1 MQTLSPGD
9 LDWFTTFPHR
19 VSPIA
24 DEWLPGLLLRCD
36 EANGW
41 GSGTTFRYLREH
53 TQLERLA
60 SGPQLIVMP
69 ATLLERLAQ
78 LLLIPEKSLLP
89 TTYHAELARLY
100 DSPHPHGRHFSP
112 QYTFHVCP
120 ACVAHTRLLT
130 RTLVW
135 PSLHYCP
142 LHQIEL
148 RNRCQCGAVLWLFS
162 GKTAPFT
169 CVACGLDWGAL
180 PHRQIPRT
188 RVQRERQLR
197 SFYEYFLASGT
208 PRGMEYATEILRQQQ
223 KDKSGLSWRE
233 HPKVIPY
240 RKKFSLGYVVER
252 LVSAGVSVQDIRP
265 YWLESDSGK

>member
-1 MQTLSPGD
+1 MQTLPLGD
-9 LDWFTTFPHR
+9 PAWFTTFPHR

-36 EANGW
+36 AANDW
-41 GSGTTFRYLREH
+41 NSGTTFRSLREQA
-53 TQLERLA
+53 QLERLG
-60 SGPQLIVMP
+60 SGPQFIVMP
-69 ATLLERLAQ
+69 ATLLEQLVQ
-78 LLLIPEKSLLP
+78 LLLIPKKSLLA

-100 DSPHPHGRHFSP
+100 GSPHPHGRLFSP
-112 QYTFHVCP
+112 QCAFHVCP

-135 PSLHYCP
+135 PSLHSCP

-148 RNRCQCGAVLWLFS
+148 RNRCQCGAMLRLFS

-169 CVACGLDWGAL
+169 CVACGLDWGDL

-188 RVQRERQLR
+188 RARRERQLGD
-197 SFYEYFLASGT
+197 FYEYFLTLGT
-208 PRGMEYATEILRQQQ
+208 PRHLEYATEILRQRQ
-223 KDKSGLSWRE
+223 KEKSGLSWSE

-240 RKKFSLGYVVER
+240 RKNFSLGYLVER
-252 LVSAGVSVQDIRP
+252 LVSVGISIRDIRP
-265 YWLESDSGK
+265 SWQESGA

>member
-1 MQTLSPGD
+1 MQLLS
-9 LDWFTTFPHR
+9 LDDPAWFATFPHR

-36 EANGW
+36 EANDW
-41 GSGTTFRYLREH
+41 GSGTTFRYLREQV
-53 TQLERLA
+53 QLERLG
-60 SGPQLIVMP
+60 SGPQLVVMP
-69 ATLLERLAQ
+69 ATLLEHLAQ
-78 LLLIPEKSLLP
+78 LLLIPEKSLLA

-100 DSPHPHGRHFSP
+100 DSPHPHGRLFSP

-169 CVACGLDWGAL
+169 CVACGLDWGDL
-180 PHRQIPRT
+180 PHRQIPQT
-188 RVQRERQLR
+188 RVRQECQLR
-197 SFYEYFLASGT
+197 SFYAYFLTSGT

-240 RKKFSLGYVVER
+240 RKKFSLGYVVKH
-252 LVSAGVSVQDIRP
+252 LVSVGVSVQDIRP
-265 YWLESDSGK
+265 YYWQESST